1 MAEAMATPYTE
12 MVSGA
17 EGVLFLIKDYDTS
30 FNSVRI
36 QGLPE
41 LEPRNED

>member
-1 MAEAMATPYTE
+1 MTGNPGLRDGLRGT
-12 MVSGA
+12 
-17 EGVLFLIKDYDTS
+17 EGVLFLIKDCDTS

-41 LEPRNED
+41 LEPRDED